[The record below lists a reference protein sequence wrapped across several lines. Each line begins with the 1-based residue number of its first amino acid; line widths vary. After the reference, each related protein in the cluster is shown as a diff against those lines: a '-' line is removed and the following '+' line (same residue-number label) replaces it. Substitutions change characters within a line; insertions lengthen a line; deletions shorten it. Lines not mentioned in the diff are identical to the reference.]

1 MNPGRRS
8 RVRPRKKTPEAAISV
23 VVHDEIRSGRATP
36 ERKLAICGEAASF
49 APEERIEILAILA
62 ADPDA
67 RVRQSAAS
75 TLLTQPL
82 PNVIAALARSNAAP
96 EMFAYCAAEFPKRP
110 GVADA
115 LARNLTCPIAV
126 LRPVVRYLSVTA
138 VQDLFEDLDRLSTSP
153 ALVAAL
159 IESTVVSA
167 EQREQLIELQRE
179 DLEGVEAF
187 LEAAELAEPDAAKR
201 QTLLQKISQLR
212 VVERVQMA
220 MKGTREA
227 RSMLIRDSCRVVQR
241 AVLQSPQLTQR
252 EVEGFA
258 AMTSLSDETLRLIAT
273 NRKFRKNYTITRAL
287 INNPKTPLE
296 ISLHLLPG
304 ITPQDLKILTTN
316 KNIPDTLRTSAS
328 RLQRKRSDERRSS

>member
-1 MNPGRRS
+1 
-8 RVRPRKKTPEAAISV
+8 VRE
-23 VVHDEIRSGRATP
+23 EIRSGRATQ
-36 ERKLAICGEAASF
+36 ERKVAICAGAASY
-49 APEERIEILAILA
+49 APEDRIEILALLA
-62 ADPDA
+62 ADPDKI
-67 RVRQSAAS
+67 VRESAAA
-75 TLLTQPL
+75 TLRTQPL
-82 PNVIAALARSNAAP
+82 PNVIAALARTDAAP
-96 EMFAYCAAEFPKRP
+96 EMFAYCAAEFPRRP

-115 LARNLTCPIAV
+115 LAQNLTCPIEV

-159 IESTVVSA
+159 VESPLVSA
-167 EQREQLIELQRE
+167 EQRDQLLELQRE
-179 DLEGVEAF
+179 EPEGIEAF

-227 RSMLIRDSCRVVQR
+227 RGLLIRDSCRVVQR
-241 AVLQSPQLTQR
+241 AVLQSPQLTGR

-258 AMTSLSDETLRLIAT
+258 AMTSLSDETLRLIAN
-273 NRKFRKNYTITRAL
+273 NRKFRKNYTVTRAL

-296 ISLHLLPG
+296 ISLHLLPN
-304 ITPQDLKILTTN
+304 ITPQDLKLLTTN
-316 KNIPDTLRTSAS
+316 KNIPDTLRTSAT
-328 RLQRKRSDERRSS
+328 RLQRKRSADRRSS